1 MKQSYRTLG
10 IIVALGLL
18 VAVFGVGPALA
29 KQVDLGDLGVLDASH
44 APQAA
49 VPLTE
54 DVVDWADS
62 TGEAITFVKPDVMG
76 VFFIKD
82 GALETTKTGTATWGG
97 ANVRA
102 GTVFSLSDGLIGGA
116 ANAGTYTLVAPS
128 YASTSS
134 TSTPLLGI
142 TSPPTVTSGGLGQLV
157 VSVNDTGGS
166 FTLATEADVGATT
179 TVAFSHHLR
188 DTFAGSSS
196 TLRRAKV
203 TSTSDPQGEYVT
215 IMEVAGIGAV
225 ASGNLVDATTEAATT
240 TTDGLSVT
248 VANVP
253 IVDMEG
259 ADGDVDALD
268 VVVTVDGSA
277 VASSTISSINVE
289 TGKITFG
296 TAQATNTAATITY
309 RYAESSPTSD
319 TYRGDVLL
327 TSDAAAQGTNSDGVW
342 VQDGDTLTVTYLNS
356 AGTAIDTDTVTV
368 DSVKPSITA
377 ISPADGT
384 ITNVTNP
391 TVQFDVTDTGSG
403 LPTTSPGESIVIT
416 INGTPATDP
425 SFQAIASG
433 FRVIFA
439 SGTSW
444 ITTFGVADGTKFTWK
459 IVASDVAGNTKT
471 IEGTDLEATID
482 ITKPT
487 VTEAVTGTAWDKNLA
502 AEKTGDNTA
511 VRLTLSEDVDVDT
524 VVAADITVAGVVPS
538 AVIVGTKTG
547 FLNNIYLT
555 VAAQAPD
562 ARPEVAVVA
571 EVKDLAGNI
580 LDTALATAKT
590 SATDGLKPA
599 MTVTVSAALGVEK
612 DKIKITVD
620 ATEKLATDAG
630 ITVSIIGPA
639 GAAAAGLLTTTS
651 PSPQKHEG
659 TFTVAAGTLTGRY
672 GVSIQAKDLGGNL
685 KDNLTA
691 VTGETVATASVTDG
705 AAAGT
710 VVVKVAN
717 GPIADT
723 DFDGDVD
730 AADITSLVLSGDAAA
745 TTTAITAVDAS
756 AQTIT
761 VTAVDAAI
769 AGTATVSY
777 KYPKTDTFQVDQ
789 TAPVVVFDPLD
800 DVEVQN
806 QSPFIRLTF
815 TGENEYPGD
824 TFKKVTLTKA
834 DVLMP
839 DGTTV
844 DLLPTT
850 AVPNFVT
857 TDSVEY
863 IWAASGLALGTY
875 KLTISGQDEAG
886 NKFVD
891 STSDF
896 IIEARAL
903 YEVALRP
910 GWNLVSLPDA
920 PADTAINA
928 VVTEAKIDVV
938 LGYDPTVAGGWLTA
952 VRDAAGNLS
961 GTLSTIEAGK
971 GYWVH
976 TTTFDPITVDIP
988 GLTAGAATIPPSF
1001 SLSAG
1006 WNLISVGVLDITTLT
1021 RETDEYLTGLKW
1033 TRVYSYT
1040 NQTNKFASIIPLQKG
1055 TDGVEGN
1062 ADDPA
1067 LTVGQG
1073 YWVFAQEA
1081 GTLVP

>member
-62 TGEAITFVKPDVMG
+62 EGEALTFVKPDIMG
-76 VFFIKD
+76 VFFVKD
-82 GALETTKTGTATWGG
+82 TGLETTKSGTATWEGNNQTVG
-97 ANVRA
+97 ANKK
-102 GTVFSLSDGLIGGA
+102 FSIPDGKLDGA
-116 ANAGTYTLVAPS
+116 AANGTYTLTQS
-128 YASTSS
+128 GYSTTNS
-134 TSTPLLGI
+134 TSTPL
-142 TSPPTVTSGGLGQLV
+142 TAAPTVVSGGNSQIISGFDAPGGTF
-157 VSVNDTGGS
+157 SVL
-166 FTLATEADVGATT
+166 LAVAENQTT
-179 TVAFSHHLR
+179 TATFSHHVR

-203 TSTSDPQGEYVT
+203 TSTSDPQGEFVT
-215 IMEVAGIGAV
+215 IMEIAGIGT
-225 ASGNLVDATTEAATT
+225 SNLATATDEAGTIAA
-240 TTDGLSVT
+240 DGLSLT
-248 VANVP
+248 LTNVP
-253 IVDMEG
+253 IVDND
-259 ADGDVDALD
+259 ADGDVDAGD
-268 VVVTVDGSA
+268 VTVSVGGTA
-277 VASSTISSINVE
+277 VASSTIDSVNVE
-289 TGKITFG
+289 TGKITFK
-296 TAQATNTAATITY
+296 TAQATSTNARTTYKYAA
-309 RYAESSPTSD
+309 SSPTSD

-327 TSDAAAQGTNSDGVW
+327 TSDAAAQGSNSDGVW
-342 VQDGDTLTVTYLNS
+342 VQDGDTLTVTYLDS
-356 AGTAIDTDTVTV
+356 TGTAVDTDSVTV
-368 DSVKPSITA
+368 DSVKPSVTA
-377 ISPADGT
+377 ITPADGT

-391 TVQFDVTDTGSG
+391 TVQFDVTDVGSG
-403 LPTTSPGESIVIT
+403 LPTTNPGGSIIIVVNGSNTT
-416 INGTPATDP
+416 ISP
-425 SFQAIASG
+425 SFQAIADG

-444 ITTFGVADGTKFTWK
+444 ITSFGVADGTKFTWK
-459 IVASDVAGNTKT
+459 ITASDVAGNTKT
-471 IEGTDLEATID
+471 LSGTDLEATID

-487 VTEAVTGTAWDKNLA
+487 VTSAVTGTGWDKNKA

-524 VVAADITVAGVVPS
+524 VSAADFTVAGVQPS
-538 AVIVGTKTG
+538 AFIVGTKTG
-547 FLNNIYLT
+547 FKDKVYLT

-562 ARPEVAVVA
+562 ARPEVEIVA
-571 EVKDLAGNI
+571 EVKDLAGNA

-599 MTVTVSAALGVEK
+599 LTVTISAALGVET
-612 DKIKITVD
+612 DKIKITVA
-620 ATEKLATDAG
+620 ATEKLAADAG
-630 ITVSIIGPA
+630 LTVSINGPA
-639 GAAAAGLLTTTS
+639 GAAGAGKLTTTS
-651 PSPQKHEG
+651 PSPNNFEG
-659 TFTVAAGTLTGRY
+659 TLTVSAGTATGRY
-672 GVSIQAKDLGGNL
+672 GASIQSKDLGGNG

-691 VTGETVATASVTDG
+691 ITSETVATASVTDG
-705 AAAGT
+705 TAAGT

-730 AADITSLVLSGDAAA
+730 KDDITSLVLSGDAAA
-745 TTTAITAVDAS
+745 TSSHITAVDAS

-777 KYPKTDTFQVDQ
+777 KYVKSDTFQVDQ
-789 TAPVVVFDPLD
+789 TAPTVAFDPVD
-800 DVEVQN
+800 ETKIQN

-815 TGENEYPGD
+815 DEDEYPGD

-839 DGTTV
+839 DGTTT
-844 DLLPTT
+844 DLLST
-850 AVPNFVT
+850 FVT
-857 TDSVEY
+857 TDSIEY
-863 IWAASGLALGTY
+863 IWAASNLALGAY
-875 KLTISGQDEAG
+875 KLTISGTDEAG
-886 NKFVD
+886 NNLVD
-891 STSDF
+891 ATSDF
-896 IIEARAL
+896 IVEARAL
-903 YEVALRP
+903 YKVTLRP
-910 GWNLVSLPDA
+910 GWNLVSVPDA

-928 VVTEAKIDVV
+928 VVTEPKVDVV

-952 VRDAAGNLS
+952 VRDADNNLS
-961 GTLSTIEAGK
+961 GTLTTIEAGR

-1006 WNLISVGVLDITTLT
+1006 WNLISVGVLDIATTK
-1021 RETDEYLTGLKW
+1021 RDPDEYLTGLKW
-1033 TRVYSYT
+1033 TRVYGYT
-1040 NQTNKFASIIPLQKG
+1040 NQTNKFTGIIP
-1055 TDGVEGN
+1055 DDA
-1062 ADDPA
+1062 ADPD

-1073 YWVFAQEA
+1073 YWVFAQVA